1 MYGWDSKSLMRYE
14 LKNLHDTQQL
24 GQGLGRSLPAGTV
37 ILLDGNLG
45 SGKTSLVQGIGQGLG
60 ITDAIVSP
68 TFTLVNEYPEGR
80 IPLYHLDL
88 YRLDA
93 QAVAPLYI
101 ETYWEGDEYPPG
113 IVAIEWPERLP
124 YRPDRYLHLTLHIT
138 EGDRRLLDLR
148 TVGPVVGNWL
158 DTLRLEWQP
167 AEVRSQ

>member
-1 MYGWDSKSLMRYE
+1 MHYE
-14 LKNLHDTQQL
+14 LNNLQETQRF

-68 TFTLVNEYPEGR
+68 TFTLVNEYLEGR

-101 ETYWEGDEYPPG
+101 ETYWEGEEYQPG
-113 IVAIEWPERLP
+113 IVAIEWPDRLP
-124 YRPDRYLHLTLHIT
+124 YRPDRYLQLSLSIIG
-138 EGDRRLLDLR
+138 GDRRLLDFQ
-148 TVGPVVGNWL
+148 TVGTGDGLAPFQA
-158 DTLRLEWQP
+158 EWNP
-167 AEVRSQ
+167 AGRSQSCDQH